1 MSSTFRRFTQRQDRA
16 GYRSLIQQAR
26 EQGRYEE
33 VMALMKNDPKAF
45 GMMVLE
51 FRTKSTA
58 ESKVDM

>member
-1 MSSTFRRFTQRQDRA
+1 M
-16 GYRSLIQQAR
+16 IQQAR